1 MWWIIIILICLAFL
15 LLCFS
20 LCAASTKTDD
30 YKDQQAAIERWK
42 EKKAKRR
49 R

>member
-1 MWWIIIILICLAFL
+1 MWYIIIILLCLAML

-20 LCAASTKTDD
+20 LCATSIRADD
-30 YKDQQAAIERWK
+30 YEDQQAAIEKWK